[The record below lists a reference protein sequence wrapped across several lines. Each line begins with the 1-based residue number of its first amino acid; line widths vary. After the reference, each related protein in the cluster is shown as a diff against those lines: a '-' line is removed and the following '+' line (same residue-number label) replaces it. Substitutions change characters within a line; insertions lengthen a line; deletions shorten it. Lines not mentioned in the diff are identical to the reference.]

1 MEGMGTVRSAARR
14 AEDQEAAPGPGSGSG
29 SGSGRLL
36 GAVAAGSSLAWLL
49 LTALTCAAQRTG

>member
-14 AEDQEAAPGPGSGSG
+14 AEDQEAAPGPGPGSG

-36 GAVAAGSSLAWLL
+36 GAIAVGSSLTWLL
-49 LTALTCAAQRTG
+49 PAALTCVAQRNG

>member
-14 AEDQEAAPGPGSGSG
+14 AGDQEAAPGPGSGSG

-36 GAVAAGSSLAWLL
+36 GGIAVGSSLTWLL
-49 LTALTCAAQRTG
+49 PAALTCVAQRNG